1 MALKITKQIN
11 VFGENLNYGCYTVI
25 TRIEGDK
32 TFIQFEV
39 EDRRLSNQE
48 NVIQYLKYNF
58 VPSVEDNSDNF
69 IKQGYEYLKTLEEY
83 KDAVDC

>member
-11 VFGENLNYGCYTVI
+11 VFGEPASYECYTVI

-32 TFIQFEV
+32 TFIQFEI
-39 EDRRLSNQE
+39 EDRRFSNQE
-48 NVIQYLKYNF
+48 YVIQYLKYNF
-58 VPSVEDNSDNF
+58 IPEVEDNSENF

-83 KDAVDC
+83 EDAADC